1 MQQGN
6 IFQDELPVCLSVV
19 AADAAKKKKKIT
31 VENND
36 SSVSEI
42 TDLFSTKSEA
52 EKQSA

>member
-19 AADAAKKKKKIT
+19 AADAAKKKKIT